1 MKFRLAILLSCM
13 SLATMA
19 LAQASGRQIS
29 RKKPKTTG
37 NSKVVYKHKVA
48 KPEAVD
54 LGLPSGTLWADRNVG
69 AASPTAYGG
78 LYRYG
83 APKTKMDGSNSEV
96 SNHSIIIGTSSD
108 VAMVNLGTDWR
119 TPSREQAEEL
129 ISNCRITNEV
139 VKGAKVKKF
148 IGPNGNYILFP
159 LAGTMYNYG
168 RSQAGDFGLY
178 MLGNKFFDF
187 SIDYDKVHVWKLD
200 YETEWGLSVRA
211 VYIYPN
217 E

>member
-1 MKFRLAILLSCM
+1 MKKNLIILLM
-13 SLATMA
+13 FVLPLYMY
-19 LAQASGRQIS
+19 AQTSGGQIT
-29 RKKPKTTG
+29 RKKPNTSR
-37 NSKVVYKHKVA
+37 NNKVA
-48 KPEAVD
+48 SKPVVKPRAVD

-96 SNHSIIIGTSSD
+96 SNLSIIIGTSND
-108 VAMVNLGTDWR
+108 VAMVNLGLDWR
-119 TPSREQAEEL
+119 TPSREQTEEL
-129 ISNCRITNEV
+129 INNCKITNEV
-139 VKGAKVKKF
+139 IKGVKVKKF
-148 IGPNGNYILFP
+148 VGPNGDYIVFP

-178 MLGNKFFDF
+178 MLGDKFYDF
-187 SIDYDKVHVWKLD
+187 SIDYDKVHVWKFD
-200 YETEWGLSVRA
+200 YETGWGLSVRA
-211 VYIYPN
+211 VYINPS